1 MTLREPE
8 TTLNGLPGS
17 SPTNARPSTDVP
29 IEPAAV
35 AENALI
41 HVNAY
46 VTPEEISPDAK
57 NPSPF

>member
-1 MTLREPE
+1 M
-8 TTLNGLPGS
+8 
-17 SPTNARPSTDVP
+17 NARPSTDVP
-29 IEPAAV
+29 MKPAAV

-46 VTPEEISPDAK
+46 VTPAKISPDAK

>member
-17 SPTNARPSTDVP
+17 SPMNARPPTDVP

-46 VTPEEISPDAK
+46 VTSEEISPDAK
-57 NPSPF
+57 NLSPF

>member
-1 MTLREPE
+1 MALSEPD

-17 SPTNARPSTDVP
+17 SRMNARPSTDVP

-35 AENALI
+35 AENALV

-46 VTPEEISPDAK
+46 VTPVEISPDAK